1 MAAKIEYVIGVIVIV
16 TAWELFKLAIN
27 FAIGG

>member
-1 MAAKIEYVIGVIVIV
+1 MAAKLEYVIGVIV
-16 TAWELFKLAIN
+16 TTWELFKLAIN

>member
-1 MAAKIEYVIGVIVIV
+1 MNKFEYVLGLVVIV
-16 TAWELFKLAIN
+16 TTWELFKLALN

>member
-1 MAAKIEYVIGVIVIV
+1 MAAKLEYVIGVIVIV
-16 TAWELFKLAIN
+16 TTWELFKLAIN

>member
-1 MAAKIEYVIGVIVIV
+1 MNKFEYVIGVIVIV
-16 TAWELFKLAIN
+16 TTWELFKLAIN